1 MESTSFQNKL
11 LEVLLLLS
19 IFGDERHK
27 FDTIPRVPRDAQVRF
42 RMLCWI
48 ICYCFQRKNYRILL
62 VMVCVEEKGWPEYKI
77 AWKLCYEEQLR
88 ESWICFQ
95 KKKRKKMKK
104 NVLMFKGVSY
114 ERLELL

>member
-1 MESTSFQNKL
+1 
-11 LEVLLLLS
+11 
-19 IFGDERHK
+19 
-27 FDTIPRVPRDAQVRF
+27 
-42 RMLCWI
+42 
-48 ICYCFQRKNYRILL
+48 
-62 VMVCVEEKGWPEYKI
+62 MVCVEEKGWPEYKI

-104 NVLMFKGVSY
+104 NVLMFKVVSY